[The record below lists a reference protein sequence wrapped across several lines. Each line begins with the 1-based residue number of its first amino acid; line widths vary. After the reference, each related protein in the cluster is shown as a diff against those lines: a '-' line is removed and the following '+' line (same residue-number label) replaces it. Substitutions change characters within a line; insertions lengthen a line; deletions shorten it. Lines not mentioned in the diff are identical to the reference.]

1 MYVFNEILRAAIFL
15 MLFTAQYGATVQAQG
30 TVEKP
35 NIVFILTDDMGYGDL
50 GVLYQ
55 NKRKENGDRSEPWQF
70 TPNLDQMAAGGATLT
85 NHYAAAPVCA
95 PSRASLLLGVSQGHA
110 NVRDNQFDKRLA
122 DNHTIPRVLQEAGYA
137 TAAIGK
143 WGLQGDTRYSE
154 NGDEWPAHP
163 LNRGFDYFLGYI
175 RHVDGHEHYPKEGLY
190 RGTKEVYQN
199 RKNITPKLD
208 KSYTADLWT
217 AGAKQWIID
226 HQQGENKEDPFFMFL
241 AYDTPHAVLELPT
254 QDYPGGG
261 GLNGGLQW
269 TGKAGQMINTASGKV
284 DSWTHPDYAESTW
297 DHDRDPATP
306 EVDWPAVYKRYATV
320 NRRIDS
326 AVGDLMKLLEDL
338 DIASNTLVVFTS
350 DNGPSRESYL
360 PKKFKPNKPTFFESY
375 GPFDGIKRD
384 TWEGGVR
391 MPTLAMWP
399 DRIPSN
405 SEVDDPSINY
415 DWLATFADAAGLIPP
430 ANSDGVSLIP
440 SLTDEGTQQEGLVY
454 IEYFQGG
461 RPTPRYD
468 DFIPERRGRKR
479 GQMQVL
485 RLGNHVGVRYDMQS
499 ADDDFEIY
507 DVPEDPGQEHNL
519 AAGPESNPE
528 ISALQKQ
535 MKERVLQ
542 VRMPN
547 ETATRPYD
555 EALIPSVE
563 KEEITSGVQW
573 KSYQN
578 SAPWVPSV
586 ASLTPADS
594 GYINQPK
601 ALVGARENG
610 AIYITGYIRAPKD
623 GEYSFSLTA
632 DEGALL
638 RLHEATVI
646 DADYGYESGT
656 PRTGT
661 VQLEAGLHPFH
672 LTYLKSKKDKPL
684 LNLEWSGPGIS
695 KQAVSAGVFFR
706 DEGDNDLGR

>member
-1 MYVFNEILRAAIFL
+1 MSIKKSAVLL
-15 MLFTAQYGATVQAQG
+15 MMIMFCSLLAGCSDTSQTESEASPP
-30 TVEKP
+30 EKP
-35 NIVFILTDDMGYGDL
+35 NIIFILTDDFGYGDL

-55 NKRKENGDRSEPWQF
+55 NQRKEKGDRSEPWQF
-70 TPNLDQMAAGGATLT
+70 TPHLDQMADGGATLT

-122 DNHTIPRVLQEAGYA
+122 DNHTMPRILQEAGYA

-154 NGDEWPAHP
+154 DGDEWPAHP

-175 RHVDGHEHYPKEGLY
+175 RHVDGHEHYPKEGIY
-190 RGTKEVYQN
+190 RGTKEVYKN

-208 KSYTADLWT
+208 KSYTGDLWT
-217 AGAKQWIID
+217 AGAKQWIIE
-226 HQQGENKEDPFFMFL
+226 HKQGKNKDDPFFMFL

-254 QDYPGGG
+254 QAYPEGG

-269 TGKAGQMINTASGKV
+269 TGQPGEMINTASGTV
-284 DSWTHPDYAESTW
+284 DSWTHPDYADATW
-297 DHDRDPATP
+297 DHDDDSDTP
-306 EVDWPAVYKRYATV
+306 EVAWPAVYKRYATA

-326 AVGDLMKLLEDL
+326 GVGDIIRLLKDL
-338 DIASNTLVVFTS
+338 DIDSNTLIVFTS

-360 PKKFKPNKPTFFESY
+360 PKKFEPNKPTFFESY

-391 MPTLAMWP
+391 MPTLALWP
-399 DRIPSN
+399 DQIPSN
-405 SEVDDPSINY
+405 REVDFPSANY
-415 DWLATFADAAGLIPP
+415 DWLATFADAAGLTPP
-430 ANSDGVSLIP
+430 ANTDGVSLLP
-440 SLTDEGTQQEGLVY
+440 SLTGEGEQQEKPVY
-454 IEYFQGG
+454 IEYVQGN
-461 RPTPRYD
+461 RNTPRYE
-468 DFIPERRGRKR
+468 DFLPERRGRKR

-485 RLGNHVGVRYDMQS
+485 RLGDHVGVRYDVQS

-519 AAGPESNPE
+519 AAGSENDPK
-528 ISALQKQ
+528 ISALHQL

-542 VRMPN
+542 MRMPN
-547 ETATRPYD
+547 ETAPRPYD
-555 EALIPSVE
+555 NALIPAVNVE
-563 KEEITSGVQW
+563 ENEPGVAL
-573 KSYQN
+573 KMYHGEF
-578 SAPWVPSV
+578 PWVPQVAPLAAADSAYTDRPGASIGSEDHGVISV
-586 ASLTPADS
+586 S
-594 GYINQPK
+594 GYIRVP
-601 ALVGARENG
+601 E
-610 AIYITGYIRAPKD
+610 D
-623 GEYSFSLTA
+623 GEYSFILTT
-632 DEGALL
+632 DTGAVF

-672 LTYLKSKKDKPL
+672 LTYLKSNKEKPL
-684 LNLEWSGPGIS
+684 LDLEWSGPGIS
-695 KQAVSAGVFFR
+695 NQVMPDDVFFR
-706 DEGDNDLGR
+706 DTLEK